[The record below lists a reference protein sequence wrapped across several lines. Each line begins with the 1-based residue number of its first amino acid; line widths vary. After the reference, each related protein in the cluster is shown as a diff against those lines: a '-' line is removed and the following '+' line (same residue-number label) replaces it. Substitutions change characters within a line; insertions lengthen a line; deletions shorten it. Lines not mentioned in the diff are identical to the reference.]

1 MIDPLHRRKPSF
13 GLGEQPHRKLKQAGQ
28 LSVQG
33 EKETALRVNV
43 QQLYHEYSLSNNAC
57 HYLSE
62 QIRM

>member
-43 QQLYHEYSLSNNAC
+43 QQPYHEYSLSNNAC
-57 HYLSE
+57 H
-62 QIRM
+62 